1 MLSGGGFGGP
11 WTGKHAAMRS
21 GDEEP
26 RSESAGDGQ
35 SRPDGRP
42 DREPRPAHPLSLRTR
57 GRAYG
62 IMMGLCLLL
71 IVLAWTLIWRYSTIA
86 AVVMS
91 AVALVIPP
99 FAVIIANAGPA
110 NRQ

>member
-1 MLSGGGFGGP
+1 
-11 WTGKHAAMRS
+11 MRS

-26 RSESAGDGQ
+26 RSEPADDEQ

-42 DREPRPAHPLSLRTR
+42 DREARRAHPLSLRTR

-62 IMMGLCLLL
+62 IMMGLCLVL
-71 IVLAWTLIWRYSTIA
+71 IVLAWTLIWRYSITA

-91 AVALVIPP
+91 AVALCVPP
-99 FAVIIANAGPA
+99 FAAIVANAGPA

>member
-1 MLSGGGFGGP
+1 
-11 WTGKHAAMRS
+11 MRS
-21 GDEEP
+21 GDEGPRSQPERGVPPPDGKSAREP
-26 RSESAGDGQ
+26 RSG
-35 SRPDGRP
+35 
-42 DREPRPAHPLSLRTR
+42 HPLSLRTR

-62 IMMGLCLLL
+62 VMMGVCLLL

-99 FAVIIANAGPA
+99 FAAIVANAGPV

>member
-1 MLSGGGFGGP
+1 MSP
-11 WTGKHAAMRS
+11 

-26 RSESAGDGQ
+26 RSEPAGDEQ
-35 SRPDGRP
+35 SRPAGRP
-42 DREPRPAHPLSLRTR
+42 DREPGRARPLSLRTR

-62 IMMGLCLLL
+62 IMMGVCLLL

-86 AVVMS
+86 AVIMS

>member
-1 MLSGGGFGGP
+1 
-11 WTGKHAAMRS
+11 MRS
-21 GDEEP
+21 GDEGSRFEP
-26 RSESAGDGQ
+26 GSDEQ

-42 DREPRPAHPLSLRTR
+42 AREPRTAHPLSLRTR

-62 IMMGLCLLL
+62 VLMGVCLLL